1 MRIFRSYTKKTCAWS
16 GRAPGERM
24 YYMKDQKTGLL
35 GKYWRPFA
43 GTTIGCL
50 IIGFAIAVFYHHSRL
65 ISGGITGVAMILNY
79 EFGWNTSLL
88 NLLLNIPIFI
98 AGLILLGKEHV
109 IFSIYGT
116 FMISLALQLFDGI
129 TLNYESTLT
138 TVLLGGVLN
147 GFGAGIMIRS
157 GGTSG
162 GTDIIGKILNKYY
175 SIAIGTT
182 QMSFNMLML
191 IVYGILFDL
200 DLAVLTMATSIASSS
215 VNNYI
220 NDGIDRRRVLQIITS
235 RPDEIAERIHSELK
249 RGVTSIP
256 CEGGTTH
263 LHHTMLHVVI
273 SKFQL
278 AAIKRIIREVDP
290 EAFFTIHV
298 TTGVYGKGKTFHAVS
313 QIGD

>member
-1 MRIFRSYTKKTCAWS
+1 
-16 GRAPGERM
+16 
-24 YYMKDQKTGLL
+24 MKNKISDLIK
-35 GKYWRPFA
+35 KYWKTFA

-50 IIGFAIAVFYHHSRL
+50 ITGFAIAVFYHHSRL

-79 EFGWNTSLL
+79 KLGWSTSLL

-98 AGLILLGKEHV
+98 AGFIFLGKKHI

-116 FMISLALQLFDGI
+116 VVTSLALQLFEGVAVA
-129 TLNYESTLT
+129 YESNLT
-138 TVLLGGVLN
+138 TVVLGGAIA

-157 GGTSG
+157 GGTAG
-162 GTDIIGKILNKYY
+162 GTDIIGKILNKYF

-182 QMSFNMLML
+182 QMAFNVVML
-191 IVYGILFDL
+191 IIYGFLFDL
-200 DLAVLTMATSIASSS
+200 DLAILTMATSIMASYI
-215 VNNYI
+215 NNYI
-220 NDGIDRRRVLQIITS
+220 NDGIDRRRVLHIVTS
-235 RPDEIAERIHSELK
+235 KPDEMAERVHAELK

-263 LHHTMLHVVI
+263 LHHRMLYVVI

-278 AAIKRIIREVDP
+278 AAMKRIIKEVDP
-290 EAFFTIHV
+290 GAFFTIHV

>member
-1 MRIFRSYTKKTCAWS
+1 MKEKGIDLIKKNW
-16 GRAPGERM
+16 
-24 YYMKDQKTGLL
+24 L
-35 GKYWRPFA
+35 PFA
-43 GTTIGCL
+43 GTTVGCL
-50 IIGFAIAVFYHHSRL
+50 IIGFAIAVFYHHSKL

-79 EFGWNTSLL
+79 QFGWNTSLM

-98 AGLILLGKEHV
+98 AGFILLGKKHIV
-109 IFSIYGT
+109 FSIYGT
-116 FMISLALQLFDGI
+116 LMISLALQLFDGI
-129 TLNYESTLT
+129 SLSYESTLT

-162 GTDIIGKILNKYY
+162 GTDIIGKILNKYF

-182 QMSFNMLML
+182 QMTFNLVML
-191 IVYGILFDL
+191 IIYGILFDL
-200 DLAVLTMATSIASSS
+200 DLAVLTMAASIVSSTI
-215 VNNYI
+215 NNYI
-220 NDGIDRRRVLQIITS
+220 NDGVDRRRVLQIITS
-235 RPDEIAERIHSELK
+235 KPDEMAERIHSELK

-290 EAFFTIHV
+290 GAFFTIHV

-313 QIGD
+313 QIGN

>member
-1 MRIFRSYTKKTCAWS
+1 MN
-16 GRAPGERM
+16 
-24 YYMKDQKTGLL
+24 MKNKGINLIKRTWL
-35 GKYWRPFA
+35 PFA
-43 GTTIGCL
+43 GTTVGCF
-50 IIGFAIAVFYHHSRL
+50 IIGFAIAGFYHHSRL

-79 EFGWNTSLL
+79 QFGWNTSLM

-98 AGLILLGKEHV
+98 AGWILLGKKHIV
-109 IFSIYGT
+109 FSIYGT
-116 FMISLALQLFDGI
+116 LMISLALQIFDGI
-129 TLNYESTLT
+129 TIPYESTLT
-138 TVLLGGVLN
+138 TVLFGGVIN
-147 GFGAGIMIRS
+147 GFGSGIMIRS

-162 GTDIIGKILNKYY
+162 GTDIIGKALNKYF

-182 QMSFNMLML
+182 QMSFNLIML

-200 DLAVLTMATSIASSS
+200 DLAVLTMATSIVSSS

-220 NDGIDRRRVLQIITS
+220 NDGVDRRRVLQIVTS
-235 RPDEIAERIHSELK
+235 RPDELAERIHSELK

-263 LHHTMLHVVI
+263 LQHHMLHVVI

-290 EAFFTIHV
+290 DAFFTIHV
-298 TTGVYGKGKTFHAVS
+298 TTGVYGKGRTFHAVT
-313 QIGD
+313 QIGN